1 MESLNM
7 TEKKTNE
14 GTVEV
19 VNLPFISGKS
29 PEIVNLPKGAPP
41 IVPSPPVE
49 EEKPV
54 RATDK
59 TVKGG
64 RYLVGGQLVN
74 ANNEPIKE

>member
-1 MESLNM
+1 MA
-7 TEKKTNE
+7 EKKTE
-14 GTVEV
+14 GTPNA
-19 VNLPFISGKS
+19 VNTSLISGKS
-29 PEIVNLPKGAPP
+29 PEVVNLPKGAPP

-74 ANNEPIKE
+74 ANGEPIKE